1 MNFLYCSENFIFFFW
16 SSEVKIYSKRT
27 FLLNFKR
34 KTPEQAN
41 YNSQQLPREWG
52 NDGKEASAGVSY
64 RAHKQSHSLE
74 MGLRERSRKLKEPA
88 KAYLGSA
95 SM

>member
-1 MNFLYCSENFIFFFW
+1 M
-16 SSEVKIYSKRT
+16 
-27 FLLNFKR
+27 LNFKR

-41 YNSQQLPREWG
+41 CNSQQLPSEWG
-52 NDGKEASAGVSY
+52 NDGKEASMGVSH
-64 RAHKQSHSLE
+64 RAHKQPHSLE
-74 MGLRERSRKLKEPA
+74 MGLKERSRKFKEPA